1 MARPKRA
8 LGELGK
14 VTYTV
19 EPNGLVIARARV
31 YDGNGQER
39 RPSGSGATEAAALT
53 ALQEAADVAVGR
65 VLAQRTQ
72 LMTVAELAT
81 TWLKTAYHDDDPR
94 VLRQRREQ
102 TVDGYASVVR
112 AHVIPRAGAIPIAD
126 ITADRADGLLMDIAR
141 EKSVT
146 TANKVRNVMSLMF
159 DWAIQQGHFSAAGS
173 IQNTRYGAVVVANPI
188 RATR

>member
-1 MARPKRA
+1 MARPKRP

-19 EPNGLVIARARV
+19 EPNGLFIARARG

-39 RPSGSGATEAAALT
+39 RPSGSGATEAEALT

-65 VLAQRTQ
+65 VLARRTQ
-72 LMTVAELAT
+72 LTTVAELAT

-112 AHVIPRAGAIPIAD
+112 AHVIPRAGPSPSP
-126 ITADRADGLLMDIAR
+126 TSPPTVLMGCLWTSHGR
-141 EKSVT
+141 S
-146 TANKVRNVMSLMF
+146 R
-159 DWAIQQGHFSAAGS
+159 
-173 IQNTRYGAVVVANPI
+173 
-188 RATR
+188 